1 MESKITLV
9 VNFVE
14 RYAET
19 HKRIDM
25 DKEQLYSTLFSGAF
39 SDKVGHIH
47 IVCDFVGT
55 KILKAL
61 KVCLVRGIT
70 VDVNGKLIAEWEDL
84 RPYQQN
90 IIDFINDMDVKE
102 ETASVLNLIVGN
114 AVLIKEYTK
123 GIEELHRFLDDFIK
137 NSGYDVSMSSATT
150 YDKLS
155 SGTYEDRTGHRV
167 SFALNYTPSGSRYH
181 VSLLDKLN
189 MYINVCWYKE
199 HGFEPERI
207 ERDEEVVV
215 PVSACDLSTQMLF
228 YGD

>member
-1 MESKITLV
+1 MEGKITLV
-9 VNFVE
+9 INFVE
-14 RYAET
+14 GYAET

-47 IVCDFVGT
+47 IVCDFIGSKV
-55 KILKAL
+55 LKAL
-61 KVCLVRGIT
+61 KVCLVRGIA
-70 VDVNGKLIAEWEDL
+70 VNVNGKEITEWEDL
-84 RPYQQN
+84 RPYQQS
-90 IIDFINDMDVKE
+90 IIDFINDMEVKE

-114 AVLIKEYTK
+114 TVLIRKYTE

-137 NSGYDVSMSSATT
+137 SSGYDVSMSSATT
-150 YDKLS
+150 YDKRS
-155 SGTYEDRTGHRV
+155 CGSYEDRTGHRV
-167 SFALNYTPSGSRYH
+167 QFALNYTPTGTTYH

-189 MYINVCWYKE
+189 MYMNVCWYKE
-199 HGFEPERI
+199 HGFTPERN
-207 ERDEEVVV
+207 DEEIVV